1 MGCVAGKNATDSE
14 GEFEEGDPSFEGY
27 EPEYDPEA
35 DDPGVF
41 WCPKCGAEMYGDST
55 RCPKC
60 GDFVKPGARPSTKT
74 PWWIWAGAVVIG
86 LTLLCGWVAASL
98 LHLKS

>member
-1 MGCVAGKNATDSE
+1 VGKKGTLDSE
-14 GEFEEGDPSFEGY
+14 GEFGEEDDSFEGY
-27 EPEYDPEA
+27 EPEYHPEE

-60 GDFVKPGARPSTKT
+60 GDFVTPGARPSGSA
-74 PWWIWAGAVVIG
+74 PWWIWAGAIAIG
-86 LTLLCGWVAASL
+86 ITLLAGLIAAIL
-98 LHLKS
+98 R